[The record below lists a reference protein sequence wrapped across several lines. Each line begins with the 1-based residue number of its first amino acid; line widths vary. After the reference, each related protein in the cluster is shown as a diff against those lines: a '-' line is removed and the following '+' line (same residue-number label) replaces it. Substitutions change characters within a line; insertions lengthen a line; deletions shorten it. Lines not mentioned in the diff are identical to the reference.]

1 PVRPLRHLS
10 TGTGRLAELPS
21 DCKGLTLLILG
32 YRAAQ
37 ICPILRRMT
46 RKALLTALLLTACAS
61 APVYGPSD
69 GNSFGY
75 REQIIETGRF
85 RVSYFADDRQEAD
98 NGALRR
104 AAELTLQEGFDHF
117 IVTSQSS
124 ETERQAP
131 RSSVGIGGGTGG
143 RRSGFG
149 LGVSVPIGETSEE
162 VTTWLEIVMGAGP
175 KPADAIQAYD
185 AQETLNNLRG
195 PLGNTSLSAED
206 PQG

>member
-1 PVRPLRHLS
+1 M
-10 TGTGRLAELPS
+10 
-21 DCKGLTLLILG
+21 I
-32 YRAAQ
+32 
-37 ICPILRRMT
+37 
-46 RKALLTALLLTACAS
+46 RKAILTALALGACAS
-61 APVYGPSD
+61 APVYGPSE
-69 GNSFGY
+69 GNGFGY
-75 REQIIETGRF
+75 REQIIEADRY
-85 RVSYFADDRQEAD
+85 RVSYFADDRLEAQ

-104 AAELTLQEGFDHF
+104 AAELTLQNGFDYF
-117 IVTSQSS
+117 VVTSQSS

-162 VTTWLEIVMGAGP
+162 VTTSLEIIMGSGP

-185 AQETLNNLRG
+185 AQEALNNLRG
-195 PLGNTSLSAED
+195 PLGNTSLAVED